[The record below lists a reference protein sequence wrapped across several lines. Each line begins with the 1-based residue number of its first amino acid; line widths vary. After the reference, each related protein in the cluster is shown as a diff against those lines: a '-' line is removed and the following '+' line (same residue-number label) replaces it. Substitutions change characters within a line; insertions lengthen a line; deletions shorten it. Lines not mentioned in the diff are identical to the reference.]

1 MSLSLAVLLAIA
13 LCYAGMAGLCLAM
26 DRHHSQVWKA
36 KAPTRQRLLRVA
48 GWLLLA
54 LAVWPCVQIW
64 GGAVGPVV
72 WCGMLSVGAFTL
84 VLLLPYR
91 PRIAALLAAVAAG
104 VGLPV
109 LLLSAG

>member
-1 MSLSLAVLLAIA
+1 MTLTLAATLAIA

-26 DRHHSQVWKA
+26 DRHHSQVWKH

-48 GWLLLA
+48 GGLLLA
-54 LAVWPCVQIW
+54 VAVWPCVLIW

-72 WCGMLSVGAFTL
+72 WLGMLSVGAFAL

-91 PRIAALLAAVAAG
+91 PRTAALLAAIAAG
-104 VGLPV
+104 AGLPT
-109 LLLSAG
+109 LLLTTG

>member
-1 MSLSLAVLLAIA
+1 MTLTLAVILSAA

-36 KAPTRQRLLRVA
+36 KAPNRQRLLRVA

-54 LAVWPCVQIW
+54 LAVWPCVLIW
-64 GGAVGPVV
+64 DGAVGPVV
-72 WCGMLSVGAFTL
+72 WCGMLSVGAFVL

-104 VGLPV
+104 AGLPV
-109 LLLSAG
+109 LLLTAG